1 MRNGDTRHQEFR
13 IRVTV
18 FFNSDVFPHLVRLL
32 QLGVAGNLVR
42 TAHAAAEDVAFE
54 CRLAVA
60 IDPAGETALG
70 ATVNKLTVFGRD
82 FLGLASATV
91 ERARAEHVFGH
102 MEDSMCGM
110 RSRAVGLLR
119 NVAQIIFTCLDYSM
133 LKYEQIKRL
142 GMN

>member
-1 MRNGDTRHQEFR
+1 MNEIWKTICEQK
-13 IRVTV
+13 
-18 FFNSDVFPHLVRLL
+18 SDILPHLERLL
-32 QLGVAGNLVR
+32 QLGVAGNLVG
-42 TAHAAAEDVAFE
+42 TAHAAAEDMALERGLLVT
-54 CRLAVA
+54 V
-60 IDPAGETALG
+60 DPAGEAALG

-102 MEDSMCGM
+102 MEDSMRGM

-119 NVAQIIFTCLDYSM
+119 NAAQIIFTCLDYSM
-133 LKYEQIKRL
+133 LRYEQIKRL